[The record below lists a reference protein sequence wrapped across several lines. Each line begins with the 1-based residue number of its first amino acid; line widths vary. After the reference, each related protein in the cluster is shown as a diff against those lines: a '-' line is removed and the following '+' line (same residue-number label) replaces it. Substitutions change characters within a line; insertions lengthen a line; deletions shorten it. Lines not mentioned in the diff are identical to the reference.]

1 MIDRGDR
8 SGCIVGMRREA
19 RLLGRLSRELM
30 VGCAAA
36 DPARARLVARRLID
50 QGVAGLVSFGLA
62 GGLDPALPPGTILL
76 PPVVVL
82 PDGRAL
88 RSDPAWRQRAAERLP
103 EARSLAL
110 AGSDRALVGAADK
123 AALRDASGAA
133 AVDMESHA
141 VSDEAVAAGLP
152 FLVIRAIAD
161 PAGRTLPAAALAG
174 LSADGS
180 ARPWAVLVGL
190 LRRPDQL
197 IGVIRLI
204 GDSAAG
210 FSALGRVGRRLGPG
224 LAFA

>member
-1 MIDRGDR
+1 MTDGSGRC
-8 SGCIVGMRREA
+8 GCIVGMRREA
-19 RLLGRLSRELM
+19 RLLDRLSRDLV

-36 DPARARLVARRLID
+36 DPARARLLARRLID

-62 GGLDPALPPGTILL
+62 GGLDPALPPGTVLL

-88 RSDPAWRQRAAERLP
+88 RSDPGWRQRAAARLP

-110 AGSDRALVGAADK
+110 AGSDRALVAAADK

-141 VSDEAVAAGLP
+141 VAEEAVAAGLP

-161 PAGRTLPAAALAG
+161 PDGRALPAAALAA
-174 LSADGS
+174 LSDDGS
-180 ARPWAVLVGL
+180 ARPWPVLLAL

-197 IGVIRLI
+197 PGVIRLI